1 MQHFSPELTEW
12 RPGRGCVVGLYLAR
26 EAQHL
31 QPRQVSDAVR
41 QQVVQWGGRSRFV
54 IAAWLI
60 QQWWIRVRQA
70 VVRRG
75 HGKVPMWVCA
85 PQSQEWTRLCWG
97 ERPVAH
103 LMDAGALMGL
113 VGRAEWMNR
122 AMQDAGRMPWVTDV
136 SNAPPGAYDW
146 EFMAE
151 APQEDDGL
159 PEVEVELP
167 SAVEESLVPSA
178 EAVRRAV
185 QPDVVK
191 TGETVEGAVGVVW
204 EQLWRRRYP

>member
-1 MQHFSPELTEW
+1 
-12 RPGRGCVVGLYLAR
+12 
-26 EAQHL
+26 
-31 QPRQVSDAVR
+31 
-41 QQVVQWGGRSRFV
+41 
-54 IAAWLI
+54 
-60 QQWWIRVRQA
+60 
-70 VVRRG
+70 
-75 HGKVPMWVCA
+75 
-85 PQSQEWTRLCWG
+85 
-97 ERPVAH
+97 
-103 LMDAGALMGL
+103 
-113 VGRAEWMNR
+113 
-122 AMQDAGRMPWVTDV
+122 
-136 SNAPPGAYDW
+136 
-146 EFMAE
+146 MAE